1 MQLGWARFGL
11 RLRLQAGLEPS
22 RGSTT
27 IEPCPVRYSRRPSL
41 GLMLL
46 VASRNAAFACAA
58 VTETPGA
65 LPSTVR
71 TPELLSAAVIMA
83 TETLTPD
90 RDSCFRTRESTLTFF
105 FETTAAARAGDRT
118 FYGSGEYKLFH
129 CCLHVLQ
136 SPNLSSPSFLH

>member
-1 MQLGWARFGL
+1 
-11 RLRLQAGLEPS
+11 
-22 RGSTT
+22 
-27 IEPCPVRYSRRPSL
+27 
-41 GLMLL
+41 MLL

-90 RDSCFRTRESTLTFF
+90 RDSCFRKHESTLTFF
-105 FETTAAARAGDRT
+105 LRQRRPLEPATGLSMGQENTSFSIVVYTSFKVPICRLPVSYISRA
-118 FYGSGEYKLFH
+118 
-129 CCLHVLQ
+129 
-136 SPNLSSPSFLH
+136 